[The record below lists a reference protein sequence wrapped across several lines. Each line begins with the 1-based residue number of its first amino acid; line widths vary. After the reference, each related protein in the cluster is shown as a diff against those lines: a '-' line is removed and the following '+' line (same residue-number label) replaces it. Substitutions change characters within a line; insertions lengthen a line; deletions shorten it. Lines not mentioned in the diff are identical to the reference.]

1 MTSQTK
7 LLFNDDI
14 PARTSNRATRV
25 ASPSVIVIEKLLPN
39 SRERQHNVDSNQSSF
54 SFTVLSEESVNNAVM
69 LAKRDLR
76 NMRLHSNNQ
85 RDSVLVT
92 GGVAVHQALEK
103 DQGKSQAKSSEVKPT
118 RPSSKPVPKP
128 SKKLS
133 QTAATS
139 TVPPAGP
146 KARNP
151 PGLKP
156 LGDNQKS
163 VLGQEIC
170 RLQNE
175 LELYVKKVE
184 DLANKEENV
193 EEPPDPD
200 EEKKIQI
207 RREKQAAR
215 SSRFIYDLQHQ
226 VKEIHDDIV
235 KLRSQNL
242 WDTNKSTAVHRLAA
256 AHRGTLR
263 ALQLVVQQIEDL
275 SRGVLP
281 PHHRELGQLIRQ
293 LSLCSAKIEVD
304 HGSAVPE
311 AALDILQ
318 KLETL
323 DSAWHK
329 QTLQNTHVSAS
340 PPRRTSPHHSVSPQR
355 APRGASISNT
365 RGRSK
370 PTNLKRNNHGK
381 RKRLQKPQVTF
392 SQPLTRGD
400 VLRGCLQL
408 LAQQRGLALHTST
421 PHAEATA
428 PRPLRRKAKPT
439 MAGNQKP
446 DVGFHQPTVA
456 SRLRVNQIPQKEQS
470 VPWMPTSPHAPHP
483 ARSPERS
490 RPAPRCLFSN
500 EKPPQ
505 GPLKQEAAVCFG
517 KEAAVSSERK
527 SLDQEEAIRRGW
539 PETAMTRR
547 LKEDGER
554 MQRFRSDIVS
564 PTPRA
569 ELVRQKMQPLLDEVQ
584 QIRKPGNAASSPLRS
599 LLSETAA
606 ETAAES
612 AEQLSEAILED
623 LSQGTTQ
630 NCLETM
636 LLRMEAIQVRG
647 TQQTSSSEK
656 GHGGTRKRDQE
667 EVRRRFASITYS
679 DPLHWSQT
687 GGAGRFG
694 SGPPP
699 VSPLPIRLTRPVLRL
714 NPEAD
719 IVLERPVDAGVSI
732 LSENSL
738 TEDAPRDAPPP
749 GTGKFPGPAARGSA
763 AAALSVP
770 GSVLGSVRRYREA
783 YNSHLQVGSREAV
796 AGLNPWA
803 VADSLAEELLSEV
816 IADVAAEFQDVAEE
830 YTEAIFTSEFL
841 KPAGAAALKA

>member
-1 MTSQTK
+1 MISQTK
-7 LLFNDDI
+7 LLFNEDI
-14 PARTSNRATRV
+14 LARTSNRATRV

-54 SFTVLSEESVNNAVM
+54 GFTVLSEESVNNAVL

-76 NMRLHSNNQ
+76 NMRLHSNDQ
-85 RDSVLVT
+85 QDSVLVT
-92 GGVAVHQALEK
+92 NGVTVYQDLEV
-103 DQGKSQAKSSEVKPT
+103 DQEKSKAKSSEVKPI
-118 RPSSKPVPKP
+118 RPISKPLPKP
-128 SKKLS
+128 SKKSS
-133 QTAATS
+133 QRAPTS
-139 TVPPAGP
+139 AVLPAGP

-151 PGLKP
+151 ALKP

-175 LELYVKKVE
+175 LELYVRKVE
-184 DLANKEENV
+184 DLANKEEKE
-193 EEPPDPD
+193 EEPLDPD

-226 VKEIHDDIV
+226 VKEIQDDIV

-242 WDTNKSTAVHRLAA
+242 WDSNKSTAVHRLAA

-304 HGSAVPE
+304 HGSVVPE
-311 AALDILQ
+311 ATLDILQ

-323 DSAWHK
+323 DSAWNK
-329 QTLQNTHVSAS
+329 QTLHNTHVSAS
-340 PPRRTSPHHSVSPQR
+340 PPRRRSPHHSMSPQR
-355 APRGASISNT
+355 APRGASKT

-408 LAQQRGLALHTST
+408 LAQQRGLVLHTNT

-428 PRPLRRKAKPT
+428 PQPLWRKPKPT
-439 MAGNQKP
+439 MTDNPKP
-446 DVGFHQPTVA
+446 DVSFHQPTVA

-470 VPWMPTSPHAPHP
+470 VPWMPTSPHTPYP

-490 RPAPRCLFSN
+490 RPAPRCLFST

-505 GPLKQEAAVCFG
+505 SPPKQAAACIG
-517 KEAAVSSERK
+517 KEPAVKASSQRK
-527 SLDQEEAIRRGW
+527 IYQEEEAVRRGRL
-539 PETAMTRR
+539 ETATTRQ
-547 LKEDGER
+547 LKEDGEHI
-554 MQRFRSDIVS
+554 QRFRPDNVS
-564 PTPRA
+564 PTQRA
-569 ELVRQKMQPLLDEVQ
+569 EQVRQRMQPLLDEVQ
-584 QIRKPGNAASSPLRS
+584 QIRKAGNAATSPLRS

-612 AEQLSEAILED
+612 PEQLSEAILED

-647 TQQTSSSEK
+647 TPQTSSSEK
-656 GHGGTRKRDQE
+656 GLCCTRKRDQE

-679 DPLHWSQT
+679 DPQHWSQT

-694 SGPPP
+694 SGTQP

-719 IVLERPVDAGVSI
+719 ILLEKPVDTGASV
-732 LSENSL
+732 LSETSV
-738 TEDAPRDAPPP
+738 TEDAPPDAPPS
-749 GTGKFPGPAARGSA
+749 GTSKFPGPVARRTAATV
-763 AAALSVP
+763 LSVP
-770 GSVLGSVRRYREA
+770 GSMLGRIRRYREA
-783 YNSHLQVGSREAV
+783 YSSHLFGSREDV
-796 AGLNPWA
+796 IGLNPWA
-803 VADSLAEELLSEV
+803 IADSLAEELLSEV
-816 IADVAAEFQDVAEE
+816 MADVAAEFQDVAEE

-841 KPAGAAALKA
+841 KPVPAASAAAMMA